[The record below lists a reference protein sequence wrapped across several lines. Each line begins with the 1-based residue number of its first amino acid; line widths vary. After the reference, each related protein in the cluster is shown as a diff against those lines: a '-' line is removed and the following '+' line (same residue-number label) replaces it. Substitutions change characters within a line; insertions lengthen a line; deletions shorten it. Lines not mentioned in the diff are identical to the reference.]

1 MRTLLN
7 RRARHGF
14 TLIELLVVLV
24 IGASLLVMA
33 YNLMVSF
40 MHDRLSGS
48 QDIAFE
54 GYFQDAR
61 REALIRAK
69 TLTLEINLD
78 KKTFGL
84 KEFDPRLEKE
94 VDAAIQTLSEMK
106 RYRTDRAIDIERDKE
121 TDEEKTPK
129 PVWINSV
136 QKIPTVLTKIFS
148 SSGLELAGP
157 IVNIHFYPTGNSDS
171 VILQFGETNP
181 NYVYIPRYNLQP
193 VHLSSIEGFERQ
205 KFIRE

>member
-7 RRARHGF
+7 RRARRGF

-94 VDAAIQTLSEMK
+94 VDAAIQTLSEVK

-121 TDEEKTPK
+121 TDEEKIPK

-193 VHLSSIEGFERQ
+193 VHLNSIEGFERQ